1 MLGEQRNGIHK
12 QQKKIEFFDVA
23 LSGSF
28 IGNYGTLKGSI
39 IITIINNNAT

>member
-12 QQKKIEFFDVA
+12 QKKKKFFFMWHF
-23 LSGSF
+23 SGSF
-28 IGNYGTLKGSI
+28 IGNYGTLKDSI